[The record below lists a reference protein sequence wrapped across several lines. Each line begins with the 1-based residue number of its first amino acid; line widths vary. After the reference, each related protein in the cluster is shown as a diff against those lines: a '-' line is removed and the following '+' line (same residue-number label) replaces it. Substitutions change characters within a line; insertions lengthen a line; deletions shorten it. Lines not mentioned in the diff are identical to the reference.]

1 MIVFAPQLQ
10 GAQRPASGR
19 PVRRSDAVVE
29 DLVERIV
36 AGDIAVGRAVP
47 TEPTL
52 CSAYG
57 VSRTVV
63 REAVKAL
70 EEKGLVTA
78 FQGVGTLVSRQE
90 SWNLLD
96 RHVLAAIVRHDEQYD
111 VLDQLI
117 AVRSARESDM
127 AAEAARRATRADLDE
142 LSALMDALDAS
153 IRNPNEMDELDVAF
167 HEWLMLVSGNVLGGP
182 SCALCTQRHGKASAT
197 SGIRTTRTAGSRTN
211 SIGPSWTPWRRRMP
225 TQQRVPWPSTSRAR
239 GSVAALAKP
248 HERPAPESGH
258 DYLLFRRNS
267 GTFGCVVRP
276 ALRREAGVDSP
287 EPQKNAPA

>member
-117 AVRSARESDM
+117 AVRSALESDM

-167 HEWLMLVSGNVLGGP
+167 HERLMLVSGNVLGRAVVRTVHAEARKSIRYLGH
-182 SCALCTQRHGKASAT
+182 SNNADRRLTNQQHRAVLDAVAAANADTAATLMAQHIAS
-197 SGIRTTRTAGSRTN
+197 
-211 SIGPSWTPWRRRMP
+211 SWQRRRP
-225 TQQRVPWPSTSRAR
+225 R
-239 GSVAALAKP
+239 KP
-248 HERPAPESGH
+248 
-258 DYLLFRRNS
+258 RRK
-267 GTFGCVVRP
+267 
-276 ALRREAGVDSP
+276 AG
-287 EPQKNAPA
+287 A